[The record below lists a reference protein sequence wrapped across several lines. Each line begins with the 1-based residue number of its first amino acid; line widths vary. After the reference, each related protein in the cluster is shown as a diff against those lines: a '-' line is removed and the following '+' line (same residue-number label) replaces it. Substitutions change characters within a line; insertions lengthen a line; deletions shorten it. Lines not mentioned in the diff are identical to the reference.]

1 MSKIKDARLKAGL
14 TQKSMSELMEI
25 PKRTIENWDS
35 GVTAPPEYVERF
47 ILKELEEIGKKIEME
62 NKDVYI
68 VVETIYPAEGQVV
81 FIGTKLECAQY
92 EEAARK
98 ELTPEERITHDF
110 YTENA
115 VEMEKRREYIRAL
128 DAYGDTLTE
137 EEKAEII
144 TIDGRRYQK
153 WIVDFRKEYY
163 K

>member
-14 TQKSMSELMEI
+14 TQESMSNLMEI
-25 PKRTIENWDS
+25 PKRSIENWEAGS
-35 GVTAPPEYVERF
+35 RKPPAYVERF
-47 ILKELEEIGKKIEME
+47 ILKELEETRKEIEME
-62 NKDVYI
+62 NKDVY
-68 VVETIYPAEGQVV
+68 VVIETIYPAEGQVV

-92 EEAARK
+92 EEEARK

-115 VEMEKRREYIRAL
+115 VEMEKRREYIKAL

-153 WIVDFRKEYY
+153 WMVDFRKEYY